1 MTIDEAVQEMQSKIS
16 TASAAAE
23 MKVVRISDEEARI
36 TVLAP
41 AGDMQKIKDATF
53 QPAIDFLNKDGL
65 DIQVFVYDKDAAPL
79 KG

>member
-1 MTIDEAVQEMQSKIS
+1 MTVDGAIQEMQSKIS
-16 TASAAAE
+16 TACAAAQ
-23 MKVVRISDEEARI
+23 MKVTKMSDEEARI

-53 QPAIDFLNKDGL
+53 QPALDFLNNDGL
-65 DIQVFVYDKDAAPL
+65 DIQVFVYDKDAPPL